1 MALSSSAPSFRDH
14 TLRNQTGYGEEIRI
28 SCNDLMQIVA
38 EMEEALPLYSIVEDP
53 AEVVRHNL
61 DAAAQRCNNGE
72 DPVALDASLTN
83 QRPISRID
91 CGRAPRFA
99 PPTRRWS
106 TAPQRSAGAPR
117 APGSAAAIVIA
128 PEHDLQLQGRV
139 SGPAA
144 GRPRIA
150 RTPSAVL
157 SSSARLATTACTDPV
172 SRLGRGASS
181 V

>member
-72 DPVALDASLTN
+72 DPVALD
-83 QRPISRID
+83 
-91 CGRAPRFA
+91 FA
-99 PPTRRWS
+99 VE
-106 TAPQRSAGAPR
+106 
-117 APGSAAAIVIA
+117 SAANFEDRLWTRTA
-128 PEHDLQLQGRV
+128 LR
-139 SGPAA
+139 AA
-144 GRPRIA
+144 DAAMVDRA
-150 RTPSAVL
+150 AAL
-157 SSSARLATTACTDPV
+157 S
-172 SRLGRGASS
+172 RGAARSGKRGGNS
-181 V
+181 YRAGT